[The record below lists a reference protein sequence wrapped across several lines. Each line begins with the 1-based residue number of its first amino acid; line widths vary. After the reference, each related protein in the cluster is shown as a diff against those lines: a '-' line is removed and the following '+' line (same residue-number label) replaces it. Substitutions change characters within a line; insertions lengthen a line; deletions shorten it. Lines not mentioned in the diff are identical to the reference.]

1 MAEMN
6 EVRLTGKV
14 ESIDEVS
21 LKHGKIAKLR
31 LVQEVQQGHEF
42 VENPMEVEAF
52 GSIADDILANAKPG
66 MLVSLSGTI
75 RGRRWNE
82 KIFVNIRVGRIEFVP
97 GQGDAE
103 TQEEVSSDA
112 PF

>member
-1 MAEMN
+1 
-6 EVRLTGKV
+6 
-14 ESIDEVS
+14 
-21 LKHGKIAKLR
+21 
-31 LVQEVQQGHEF
+31 
-42 VENPMEVEAF
+42 
-52 GSIADDILANAKPG
+52 